1 MTPNHPPP
9 FDRALQEIQRTLS
22 LQETKKLLTDE
33 EFELL
38 QKSAFKLDLEDLDGH
53 GKYRVNKTEALRMFE
68 EWWNPEIK
76 KQRKLEEERVKKQR
90 KLEVEKEYKKARQE
104 LWMKYLKRA
113 KEVFKI
119 TSRAPETK
127 RAPETNPLIPEWAN
141 QTENPT
147 FYQKLDISTA
157 LRRRGD
163 QWYIGITAEFM
174 KTLGKIDKNLRARI
188 LEALAQIATAP
199 VTPVGNTINP
209 LLKNK
214 KGMWRYRIGDYRLI
228 YQPDENTK
236 HILLLTFTA
245 RGNAYE

>member
-1 MTPNHPPP
+1 MTLNHHPP
-9 FDRALQEIQRTLS
+9 FDRALQEIQRALS

-76 KQRKLEEERVKKQR
+76 KQRKLEEERV
-90 KLEVEKEYKKARQE
+90 LVEKEYK
-104 LWMKYLKRA
+104 
-113 KEVFKI
+113 
-119 TSRAPETK
+119 
-127 RAPETNPLIPEWAN
+127 IPEWAN
-141 QTENPT
+141 QTENPS
-147 FYQKLDISTA
+147 FYQKLNIPTF

-163 QWYIGITAEFM
+163 KRGDKRGDPKWYIGMTAEFM

-188 LEALAQIATAP
+188 LEALAQISTAP

-209 LLKNK
+209 LSKNK

-228 YQPDENTK
+228 YQPDENSK

>member
-1 MTPNHPPP
+1 MTLNHPPP
-9 FDRALQEIQRTLS
+9 FDRALQEIQRVLS

-53 GKYRVNKTEALRMFE
+53 GKYRVKKTEALRMFE
-68 EWWNPEIK
+68 ELWNPEIK
-76 KQRKLEEERVKKQR
+76 KQRKLEEERV
-90 KLEVEKEYKKARQE
+90 LVEKEYK
-104 LWMKYLKRA
+104 
-113 KEVFKI
+113 
-119 TSRAPETK
+119 
-127 RAPETNPLIPEWAN
+127 IPEWAN
-141 QTENPT
+141 QTQNPSLYQNLNIPT
-147 FYQKLDISTA
+147 F

-163 QWYIGITAEFM
+163 KRGDPKWYIGMTAEFM

-188 LEALAQIATAP
+188 LEALAQISTAP

-209 LLKNK
+209 LSKNK

>member
-1 MTPNHPPP
+1 MTFNHPPP
-9 FDRALQEIQRTLS
+9 FDRALQEIQRALS

-68 EWWNPEIK
+68 ELWNPEIK
-76 KQRKLEEERVKKQR
+76 KQRKLEEERV
-90 KLEVEKEYKKARQE
+90 LVEKEYKKARQE
-104 LWMKYLKRA
+104 FWMKYLKRA

-141 QTENPT
+141 QTENPSFFQNQNIPT
-147 FYQKLDISTA
+147 F

-163 QWYIGITAEFM
+163 NPPDQQWFIGMTAEFM

-188 LEALAQIATAP
+188 LEALAQISTAP

-209 LLKNK
+209 LSKNK

-228 YQPDENTK
+228 YQPDENSK

>member
-1 MTPNHPPP
+1 MTDHVQSSPP
-9 FDRALQEIQRTLS
+9 FDRALQEIQRALS

-68 EWWNPEIK
+68 ELWNPEIK
-76 KQRKLEEERVKKQR
+76 KQRKLEEERV
-90 KLEVEKEYKKARQE
+90 LVEKEYK
-104 LWMKYLKRA
+104 
-113 KEVFKI
+113 
-119 TSRAPETK
+119 
-127 RAPETNPLIPEWAN
+127 IPEWAN
-141 QTENPT
+141 QTENPS
-147 FYQKLDISTA
+147 FYQKLNIPTF

-163 QWYIGITAEFM
+163 KRGDKRGDPKWYIGMTAEFM

-188 LEALAQIATAP
+188 LEALAQISTAP

-228 YQPDENTK
+228 YQPNENTK